1 MSLWVKICGL
11 TTEEGVT
18 AAVNAGADAIG
29 FVFAPSKRRITPSD
43 AKRLAALAPASIKRV
58 AVMLHPTQ
66 AQFDEM
72 FEVFAPD
79 VLQTDAED
87 LLALRIPADLTVMP
101 VVRSQSALPPLLP
114 RRLLFEGAVSGAGTT
129 ADWTQ
134 AGAVASTTELVLA
147 GGLHANNVSAAIRA
161 VRPFGVDVSS
171 GVERAPGIKDAMKIS
186 EFVQAARAAA
196 EQV

>member
-1 MSLWVKICGL
+1 MSVWVKICGL

-18 AAVNAGADAIG
+18 AAVSAGADAIG
-29 FVFAPSKRRITPSD
+29 FVFAPSKRRITPSE
-43 AKRLAALAPASIKRV
+43 AKHLAALAPASIKRV

-66 AQFDEM
+66 AQFDEV

-87 LLALRIPADLTVMP
+87 LLDLRIPSTLAVMP
-101 VVRSQSALPPLLP
+101 VVRSQSALPRPLP
-114 RRLLFEGAVSGAGTT
+114 QRLLFEGVVSGAGIT

-134 AGAVASTTELVLA
+134 AGAVASATELVLA

-171 GVERAPGIKDAMKIS
+171 GVERAPGIKDAAKIS

>member
-18 AAVNAGADAIG
+18 AAANAGADAIG

-43 AKRLAALAPASIKRV
+43 AKRLAALAPPSIKRV

-87 LLALRIPADLTVMP
+87 LLDLRIPPTLAVMP
-101 VVRSQSALPPLLP
+101 VVRSQSALPRPLP
-114 RRLLFEGAVSGAGTT
+114 QRLLFEGVVSGAGTT

>member
-29 FVFAPSKRRITPSD
+29 FVFAPSKRQITPSE
-43 AKRLAALAPASIKRV
+43 AKRLAALAPVSFKRV

-87 LLALRIPADLTVMP
+87 LLKLRIPANLAVMP
-101 VVRSQSALPPLLP
+101 VVRSQSALPQLLP

-134 AGAVASTTELVLA
+134 AGAVASSTELVLA
-147 GGLHANNVSAAIRA
+147 GGLHANNVGAAIRV